1 MRSVHAQFR
10 PRRRPGRRSWI
21 AIAVLAAAVAGL
33 AGTAAWHARHARA
46 LGERLAALA
55 AQRRLAAERT
65 PVRPD
70 PPYGDSARLF
80 LRARE
85 AAWAPA
91 LRTLESAA
99 MVGVT
104 PVRVEFDAA
113 DGTARVQL
121 EYRDA
126 DALHDYLSRVDEGL
140 PPSSA
145 VGRWALLEAQAV
157 ASPPPGAPGGTAAA
171 GAGAGVA
178 TIRASWR

>member
-1 MRSVHAQFR
+1 MTLAMSWDEWAASHAPAPDDDRVGALWQR
-10 PRRRPGRRSWI
+10 TLLGRDLLPEDACPLR
-21 AIAVLAAAVAGL
+21 LETAAADAVAG
-33 AGTAAWHARHARA
+33 
-46 LGERLAALA
+46 
-55 AQRRLAAERT
+55 
-65 PVRPD
+65 
-70 PPYGDSARLF
+70 
-80 LRARE
+80 
-85 AAWAPA
+85 AWAPA
-91 LRTLESAA
+91 LRTLETAE

-113 DGTARVQL
+113 DGTARAQL

-157 ASPPPGAPGGTAAA
+157 ASPPPGAPGGAAAA